1 MAKEAT
7 LDDLTT
13 AYNYAVLQVPPGS
26 PVLIDLQKKI
36 QNLEAS
42 QTAITE
48 SLAKTSVSPG
58 SSEYDALME
67 YTAKKNAEAASSGG
81 GDGFNIGPFE
91 IGGVIGDF
99 LGEAAK
105 FVDNTVD
112 DVFDFPK
119 EKYTK
124 DLLKAS
130 PSIENLIR

>member
-58 SSEYDALME
+58 SSEYDA
-67 YTAKKNAEAASSGG
+67 
-81 GDGFNIGPFE
+81 
-91 IGGVIGDF
+91 
-99 LGEAAK
+99 
-105 FVDNTVD
+105 
-112 DVFDFPK
+112 
-119 EKYTK
+119 
-124 DLLKAS
+124 
-130 PSIENLIR
+130 